1 LKIEELFS
9 QFEDKDSLEVSA
21 EEVEAR
27 IEKSKTTQT
36 GFIAQD
42 VEKAAKKSGYSFSGV
57 DAPKNDKDM
66 YGLRYSEFV
75 VPLVKGM
82 QEQQKL
88 IEAQQELIKKLEKR
102 ITALEK

>member
-1 LKIEELFS
+1 MINKFNFIQS
-9 QFEDKDSLEVSA
+9 
-21 EEVEAR
+21 
-27 IEKSKTTQT
+27 
-36 GFIAQD
+36 GFVAQD
-42 VEKAAKKSGYSFSGV
+42 VEKAAKKVGYSFSGV
-57 DAPKNDKDM
+57 DAPKNDNDI

-82 QEQQKL
+82 QEQQEM